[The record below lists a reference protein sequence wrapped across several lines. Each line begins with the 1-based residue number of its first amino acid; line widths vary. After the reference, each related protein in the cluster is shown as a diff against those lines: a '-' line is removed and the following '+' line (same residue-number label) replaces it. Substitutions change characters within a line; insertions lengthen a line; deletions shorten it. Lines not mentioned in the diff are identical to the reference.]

1 MLRRELI
8 FMMNQEYQDNNENVL
23 EKYGRDVV
31 ALAREGK
38 IDPVIGRDEEIRRII
53 KILSRKT
60 KHNPVLI
67 GEPGVGK
74 TAIIEGL
81 ARRIVAN
88 DVPTSLKDKSIFE
101 LDMGALVAG
110 AKYRG
115 EFEER
120 LKAVLNKIKES
131 DGKIVM
137 FIDEIHLIVGAGK
150 SDGAL
155 DASNML
161 KPMLARGELHCI
173 GATTLKE
180 YREYIEK
187 DSALERR
194 FQKVLVSEPS
204 VEDTISILRG
214 IKERFELHHGVTIQD
229 NAIVAAATLS
239 NRYITDRFLPDKA
252 IDLIDEAC
260 ASCRMEIDSKP
271 AELDDADRKIAQL
284 KIEQM
289 ALKKESDP
297 TSKKRLADI
306 EIELNVLEKDA
317 KALTTK
323 WQNEK
328 AEIQDYKNIK
338 KKLEDSKFE
347 LDKAFGEGNYKRAS
361 ELQYSIIPEL
371 EKKITDYQ
379 NKSKEDHLLSESVN
393 EEDVATVVAKWT
405 NIPISKLMQGER
417 EKILHLADTLKERV
431 IGQDEAVELISD
443 AIIRQ
448 RAGIKDENKP
458 IGSFMFLGPT
468 GVGKTELA
476 KALADALFDSESHI
490 IRIDMSE
497 YMEAHSVAKLIG
509 APPGY
514 IGYDE
519 GGQLTEKVRR
529 NPYSIVLFDEI
540 EKAHHDV
547 FNLLL
552 QILDDGRLS
561 DSQGRT
567 VDFKNTI
574 IIMTSNL
581 GSELLLSKS
590 EDRLRKVEALLK
602 ENFKPEFLNRID
614 EIITFNPL
622 NKDVQLK
629 IVTKLLRNLDMRLI
643 AQGINITY
651 TDSLK
656 KHILDQAYDEEYG
669 ARPVKRYIQKY
680 IETYI
685 ATKIIKGEIKPDIP
699 YVLDALNG
707 EIRLLNK

>member
-1 MLRRELI
+1 ME
-8 FMMNQEYQDNNENVL
+8 QQYEKEENVL
-23 EKYGRDVV
+23 EKYGRNVV
-31 ALAREGK
+31 DLAKKGK
-38 IDPVIGRDEEIRRII
+38 IDPVIGRDDEIRRII

-60 KHNPVLI
+60 KNNPVLI

-81 ARRIVAN
+81 ARRIIAN
-88 DVPTSLKDKSIFE
+88 DVPTSLKDKEIFE

-131 DGKIVM
+131 DGKIIM

-150 SDGAL
+150 TDGAL

-161 KPMLARGELHCI
+161 KPMLARGDLHCI

-194 FQKVLVSEPS
+194 FQKVLVSEPN
-204 VEDTISILRG
+204 VIDTISILRG
-214 IKERFELHHGVTIQD
+214 IKERFELHHGVSITD
-229 NAIVAAATLS
+229 NAIVAAAQLS

-260 ASCRMEIDSKP
+260 ASCRMELDSKP
-271 AELDDADRKIAQL
+271 TILDDLDRKITQL

-289 ALKKESDP
+289 ALKKESD
-297 TSKKRLADI
+297 SASLKRLDAI
-306 EIELNVLEKDA
+306 NQELSKLEKESST
-317 KALTTK
+317 LTK
-323 WQNEK
+323 CWSEEK
-328 AEIQDYKNIK
+328 KDLQEFKQLK
-338 KKLEDSKFE
+338 KELDEKKFE
-347 LDKAFGEGNYKRAS
+347 LEKAFNEGNYKKAS
-361 ELQYSIIPEL
+361 ELQYGVIPSL
-371 EKKITDYQ
+371 EQKIKDYQ
-379 NKSKEDHLLSESVN
+379 NRNKENHLLSESVD
-393 EEDVATVVAKWT
+393 EEAIAEVISKWT
-405 NIPISKLMQGER
+405 NIPISKLMQGEK
-417 EKILHLADTLKERV
+417 EKILHLSDTIKGRV
-431 IGQDEAVELISD
+431 IGQDDAVELISD

-458 IGSFMFLGPT
+458 IGSFLFLGPT

-490 IRIDMSE
+490 IRLDMSE
-497 YMEAHSVAKLIG
+497 FMEPHSVAKLIG

-529 NPYSIVLFDEI
+529 NPYSIILFDEI

-547 FNLLL
+547 FNILL

-574 IIMTSNL
+574 IIMTSNI
-581 GSELLLSKS
+581 GSELLLSNTKNEETS
-590 EDRLRKVEALLK
+590 IQTLLK
-602 ENFKPEFLNRID
+602 QYFKPEFLNRID
-614 EIITFNPL
+614 EVIIFHPL
-622 NKDVQLK
+622 TKDIQLK
-629 IVTKLLRNLDMRLI
+629 IVSKLLKDLDIRLLT
-643 AQGINITY
+643 QNINIKF

-656 KHILDQAYDEEYG
+656 QYILDESYNLEFG
-669 ARPVKRYIQKY
+669 ARPIKRFIQKY
-680 IETYI
+680 IETFI
-685 ATKIIKGEIKPDIP
+685 ATKMIQGEIKPSIP
-699 YVLDALNG
+699 YVLDACNK
-707 EIRLLNK
+707 EIRLLIQ

>member
-1 MLRRELI
+1 
-8 FMMNQEYQDNNENVL
+8 MMNENYNEENVL
-23 EKYGRDVV
+23 EKYGRNIVE
-31 ALAREGK
+31 LAREGK
-38 IDPVIGRDEEIRRII
+38 IDPVIGRDEEIRRVI

-60 KHNPVLI
+60 KNNPVLI

-74 TAIIEGL
+74 TAIVEGL

-88 DVPTSLKDKSIFE
+88 DVPTSLKDKIIFE

-120 LKAVLNKIKES
+120 LKAVLNKVKES
-131 DGKIVM
+131 DGNIIM

-204 VEDTISILRG
+204 VIDTISILRG
-214 IKERFELHHGVTIQD
+214 IKERFELHHGVTILD
-229 NAIVAAATLS
+229 NAIVAAATMS

-271 AELDDADRKIAQL
+271 AELDDIDRKIAQL

-297 TSKKRLADI
+297 ASKKRLEDITKELADANKVQT
-306 EIELNVLEKDA
+306 ELNNKWEQEKKEIAGYKEIKKELDEAKFNLEKA
-317 KALTTK
+317 Y
-323 WQNEK
+323 N
-328 AEIQDYKNIK
+328 
-338 KKLEDSKFE
+338 
-347 LDKAFGEGNYKRAS
+347 EGNYQKAS
-361 ELQYSIIPEL
+361 ELQYSKIPAL
-371 EKKITDYQ
+371 EAQINEYQ
-379 NKSKEDHLLSESVN
+379 SKSKDDHLITE
-393 EEDVATVVAKWT
+393 TVSDTDIAEVISKWT

-417 EKILHLADTLKERV
+417 EKILNLAETLKKRV
-431 IGQDEAVELISD
+431 IGQDEAVELVSD

-458 IGSFMFLGPT
+458 IGSFLFLGPT

-490 IRIDMSE
+490 VRLDMSE
-497 YMEAHSVAKLIG
+497 YMEQYSVSKLIG
-509 APPGY
+509 SAPGY
-514 IGYDE
+514 VGYEE
-519 GGQLTEKVRR
+519 GGHLTEKVRR

-540 EKAHHDV
+540 EKAHPDV
-547 FNLLL
+547 FNILL
-552 QILDDGRLS
+552 QILDDGRLT

-581 GSELLLSKS
+581 GSELLLSDDK
-590 EDRLRKVEALLK
+590 DKLAKVNALLK
-602 ENFKPEFLNRID
+602 QSFKPEFLNRID

-629 IVTKLLRNLDMRLI
+629 IVNKLLYNLDLRLI
-643 AQGINITY
+643 SQGINLKY
-651 TDSLK
+651 SDGLK
-656 KHILDQAYDEEYG
+656 KYILDEAFDPEYG
-669 ARPVKRYIQKY
+669 ARPIKRFITKY
-680 IETYI
+680 VETFI
-685 ATKIIKGEIKPDIP
+685 ATKIIKGEIIPNKP
-699 YVLDALNG
+699 YVLDASNG
-707 EIRLLNK
+707 EIRLLGE

>member
-1 MLRRELI
+1 
-8 FMMNQEYQDNNENVL
+8 MMNDNYNQENEDVL
-23 EKYGRDVV
+23 EKYGRDIVK
-31 ALAREGK
+31 LAKEGK

-60 KHNPVLI
+60 KNNPVLI

-88 DVPTSLKDKSIFE
+88 DVPTSLKNKTIFE

-120 LKAVLNKIKES
+120 LKAVLNKVKES
-131 DGKIVM
+131 DGNIIM

-194 FQKVLVSEPS
+194 FQKVLVSEPT

-214 IKERFELHHGVTIQD
+214 IKERFELHHGVTILD

-271 AELDDADRKIAQL
+271 AELDDMDRKIAQL

-297 TSKKRLADI
+297 TSIKRLEVI
-306 EIELNVLEKDA
+306 EKELKEAQIEA
-317 KALTTK
+317 KALTDKWTK
-323 WQNEK
+323 EKNEIQSYKSIKKDLEDKKFQLEK
-328 AEIQDYKNIK
+328 AFN
-338 KKLEDSKFE
+338 
-347 LDKAFGEGNYKRAS
+347 EGNYKLAS
-361 ELQYSIIPEL
+361 ELQYSKIPEL
-371 EKKITDYQ
+371 EKKVKEYQ
-379 NKSKEDHLLSESVN
+379 EMSKEDHLLSESVS
-393 EEDVATVVAKWT
+393 EEDIATVVAKWT

-417 EKILHLADTLKERV
+417 EKILNLADTLKNRV

-490 IRIDMSE
+490 VRIDMSE
-497 YMEAHSVAKLIG
+497 YMESHSVAKLIG

-514 IGYDE
+514 VGYDE

-529 NPYSIVLFDEI
+529 NPYSIILFDEI

-547 FNLLL
+547 FNILL

-581 GSELLLSKS
+581 GSELLLSNSK
-590 EDRLRKVEALLK
+590 DAKAQVEKLLK
-602 ENFKPEFLNRID
+602 QSFKPEFLNRID
-614 EIITFNPL
+614 EIITFSPL

-629 IVTKLLRNLDMRLI
+629 IVSKLLHNLDLRLI

-656 KHILDQAYDEEYG
+656 KYILDQSFDEEYG

-680 IETYI
+680 IETFI

-699 YVLDALNG
+699 YVLDALNN
-707 EIRLLNK
+707 EIRLLVK

>member
-1 MLRRELI
+1 MQPNYNE
-8 FMMNQEYQDNNENVL
+8 ENVL
-23 EKYGRDVV
+23 EKYGRSVV
-31 ALAREGK
+31 ELARQGK

-60 KHNPVLI
+60 KNNPVLI

-88 DVPTSLKDKSIFE
+88 DVPSSLKDKEIFE

-120 LKAVLNKIKES
+120 LKAVLNKVKES
-131 DGKIVM
+131 DGKIIM

-150 SDGAL
+150 TDGAL
-155 DASNML
+155 DAGNML

-214 IKERFELHHGVTIQD
+214 IKERFEMHHGVHITD
-229 NAIVAAATLS
+229 NAIIAAANMS

-260 ASCRMEIDSKP
+260 ASIKMEIDSKP
-271 AELDDADRKIAQL
+271 TELDDIDRKITQL

-289 ALKKESDP
+289 ALRKESDDS
-297 TSKKRLADI
+297 SKARL
-306 EIELNVLEKDA
+306 EKLNVELSELDSKEKE
-317 KALTTK
+317 LTQK
-323 WQNEK
+323 WKQEMK
-328 AEIQDYKNIK
+328 QLDEYKNK
-338 KKLEDSKFE
+338 KKLLEDKKFE
-347 LDKAFGEGNYKRAS
+347 LEKAFNNADYKKAS
-361 ELQYSIIPEL
+361 ELQYNVIPSL
-371 EKKITDYQ
+371 EKEISEYQ
-379 NKSKEDHLLSESVN
+379 EKNKENNMISD
-393 EEDVATVVAKWT
+393 TVYENDIANIVSKWT

-417 EKILHLADTLKERV
+417 EKILKLNETLKERV
-431 IGQDEAVELISD
+431 IGQDEAVDLVSD

-458 IGSFMFLGPT
+458 IGSFLFLGPT

-476 KALADALFDSESHI
+476 KSLAEALFDSENHI
-490 IRIDMSE
+490 VRLDMSE

-514 IGYDE
+514 VGYDE
-519 GGQLTEKVRR
+519 GGQLTEKIRR
-529 NPYSIVLFDEI
+529 NPYSIILFDEI

-547 FNLLL
+547 FNILL

-574 IIMTSNL
+574 IIMTSNI
-581 GSELLLSKS
+581 GSELLLDNKDSK
-590 EDRLRKVEALLK
+590 EVLALLK
-602 ENFKPEFLNRID
+602 QYFKPEFLNRID
-614 EIITFNPL
+614 EIITFKPL
-622 NKDVQLK
+622 DKDVQLK
-629 IVTKLLRNLDMRLI
+629 IVTKLLKNLDEKLLT
-643 AQGINITY
+643 QNIDIKF
-651 TDSLK
+651 TDNLK
-656 KHILDQAYDEEYG
+656 NYILSNSFDISYG
-669 ARPVKRYIQKY
+669 ARPIKRYITKY
-680 IETYI
+680 IETFI
-685 ATKIIKGEIKPDIP
+685 ATKIIKNEIKPNTP
-699 YVLDALNG
+699 YVLDVIRN
-707 EIRLLNK
+707 EIVLLPR

>member
-1 MLRRELI
+1 MQYNNEQ
-8 FMMNQEYQDNNENVL
+8 NENENVL
-23 EKYGRDVV
+23 EKYGRDIV

-60 KHNPVLI
+60 KNNPVLI

-88 DVPTSLKDKSIFE
+88 DVPTTLKDKSIFE

-110 AKYRG
+110 AKFRG

-120 LKAVLNKIKES
+120 LKAVLNKVKES
-131 DGKIVM
+131 DGKIIM

-150 SDGAL
+150 ADGAL

-194 FQKVLVSEPS
+194 FQKVLVSEPT

-214 IKERFELHHGVTIQD
+214 IKERFELHHGVTIMD

-271 AELDDADRKIAQL
+271 TSLDDADRKIAQL

-289 ALKKESDP
+289 ALKKESDDV
-297 TSKKRLADI
+297 SKKRLVAITD
-306 EIELNVLEKDA
+306 ELSKLESEA
-317 KALTTK
+317 KELTEK
-323 WQNEK
+323 WQKEK
-328 AEIQDYKNIK
+328 AEISKYKDIK
-338 KKLEDSKFE
+338 KELEDKKFE
-347 LDKAFGEGNYKRAS
+347 LEKAFNEGNYKKAS
-361 ELQYSIIPEL
+361 ELQYSLIPSL
-371 EKKITDYQ
+371 EMQIKAYQ
-379 NKSKEDHLLSESVN
+379 EKSKEDHLLSESVD
-393 EEDVATVVAKWT
+393 EEAVAEVVAKWT

-417 EKILHLADTLKERV
+417 EKILSLADTLKERV
-431 IGQDEAVELISD
+431 IGQDSAVELISD

-458 IGSFMFLGPT
+458 IGSFLFLGPT

-476 KALADALFDSESHI
+476 KALAEALFDSESHI
-490 IRIDMSE
+490 VRLDMSE
-497 YMEAHSVAKLIG
+497 YMEQYSVSKLIG
-509 APPGY
+509 SAPGY
-514 IGYDE
+514 VGYEE

-547 FNLLL
+547 FNILL
-552 QILDDGRLS
+552 QILDDGRLT
-561 DSQGRT
+561 DSQGRC

-574 IIMTSNL
+574 IIMTSNI
-581 GSELLLSKS
+581 GSDILLSHDANK
-590 EDRLRKVEALLK
+590 EAMVNQLLK

-622 NKDVQLK
+622 TKDVQLK
-629 IVTKLLRNLDMRLI
+629 IVTKMLKNLNMRLI
-643 AQGINITY
+643 TQGIDMTFA
-651 TDSLK
+651 DSLK
-656 KHILDQAYDEEYG
+656 QYILDQAFDEAYG
-669 ARPVKRYIQKY
+669 ARPVKRYITKY
-680 IETYI
+680 IETFI
-685 ATKIIKGEIKPDIP
+685 AAKIIKGEIKPNVP
-699 YVLDALNG
+699 YVIDAVNN
-707 EIRLLNK
+707 EIRLLHK

>member
-1 MLRRELI
+1 MQ
-8 FMMNQEYQDNNENVL
+8 NQDYNQQENVL
-23 EKYGRDVV
+23 EKYGRNVV
-31 ALAREGK
+31 ELARDGK

-60 KHNPVLI
+60 KNNPVLI

-88 DVPTSLKDKSIFE
+88 DVPSSLKDKEIFE

-131 DGKIVM
+131 DGKIIM

-194 FQKVLVSEPS
+194 FQKVLVCEPS

-214 IKERFELHHGVTIQD
+214 IKERFELHHGVSIAD

-260 ASCRMEIDSKP
+260 ASCRMELDSKP
-271 AELDDADRKIAQL
+271 ATLDDIDRKITQL

-297 TSKKRLADI
+297 TSKKRL
-306 EIELNVLEKDA
+306 EIIVNELNDLENKE
-317 KALTTK
+317 KALSEK
-323 WQNEK
+323 WLSEKKELQNFK
-328 AEIQDYKNIK
+328 DLK
-338 KKLEDSKFE
+338 KKLDQKKFE
-347 LDKAFGEGNYKRAS
+347 LEKAFNQGDYKLAS
-361 ELQYSIIPEL
+361 ELQYSVIPEI
-371 EKKITDYQ
+371 EKQISDYQ
-379 NKSKEDHLLSESVN
+379 NRSKDNHLLSESVI
-393 EEDVATVVAKWT
+393 EEDIAEVVAKWT
-405 NIPISKLMQGER
+405 NIPISKLMQGEKD
-417 EKILHLADTLKERV
+417 KILHLSEKLKERV
-431 IGQDEAVELISD
+431 IGQDEAVQLISD

-458 IGSFMFLGPT
+458 IGSFLFLGPT

-529 NPYSIVLFDEI
+529 NPYSIILFDEI

-547 FNLLL
+547 FNILL

-574 IIMTSNL
+574 IIMTSNI
-581 GSELLLSKS
+581 GSEI
-590 EDRLRKVEALLK
+590 LLK
-602 ENFKPEFLNRID
+602 NQNNNNEIQNLLKQYFKPEFLNRID
-614 EIITFNPL
+614 EIITFRPL
-622 NKDVQLK
+622 TKDIQIR
-629 IVTKLLRNLDMRLI
+629 IVTKMLRDLDMRLI
-643 AQGINITY
+643 SQNINITF
-651 TDSLK
+651 TNSLK
-656 KHILDQAYDEEYG
+656 EYILNQSFNLDFG

-680 IETYI
+680 IETLI
-685 ATKIIKGEIKPDIP
+685 ATKIISGEIKPNIE
-699 YVLDALNG
+699 YVMDVCNN
-707 EIRLLNK
+707 EIRILVK

>member
-1 MLRRELI
+1 MEQQ
-8 FMMNQEYQDNNENVL
+8 NYTEENVL
-23 EKYGRDVV
+23 QKFGRNVV
-31 ALAREGK
+31 ELARNGK
-38 IDPVIGRDEEIRRII
+38 IDPVIGRDDEIRRII

-60 KHNPVLI
+60 KNNPVLI

-74 TAIIEGL
+74 TAIVEGL

-88 DVPTSLKDKSIFE
+88 DVPSSLKDKEIFE

-120 LKAVLNKIKES
+120 LKAVLNKVKDS
-131 DGKIVM
+131 DGKIIM

-150 SDGAL
+150 TDGAL

-194 FQKVLVSEPS
+194 FQKVLVSEPT
-204 VEDTISILRG
+204 VLDTISILRG
-214 IKERFELHHGVTIQD
+214 IKERFELHHGVAITD
-229 NAIVAAATLS
+229 NAVVAAATLS

-260 ASCRMEIDSKP
+260 ASCRMELDSKP
-271 AELDDADRKIAQL
+271 AVLDDLDRKIAQL

-289 ALKKESDP
+289 ALKRESDT
-297 TSKKRLADI
+297 TSKKRLDHI
-306 EIELNVLEKDA
+306 NEELLSLETEAKSFTEKWQAEKKELIHFKEMKKNLDQKRFELEKA
-317 KALTTK
+317 Y
-323 WQNEK
+323 N
-328 AEIQDYKNIK
+328 
-338 KKLEDSKFE
+338 
-347 LDKAFGEGNYKRAS
+347 EGNYKLAS
-361 ELQYSIIPEL
+361 ELQYSIIPTL
-371 EKKITDYQ
+371 EKDIKEYQ
-379 NKSKEDHLLSESVN
+379 NRSKDNHLLSESV
-393 EEDVATVVAKWT
+393 EEENIAEVVAKWT
-405 NIPISKLMQGER
+405 NIPISRLMQGEK
-417 EKILHLADTLKERV
+417 EKILHLSETLKQRV
-431 IGQDEAVELISD
+431 IGQDEAVSLVSD

-458 IGSFMFLGPT
+458 IGSFLFLGPT

-476 KALADALFDSESHI
+476 KALADALFDSENHI
-490 IRIDMSE
+490 IRLDMSE
-497 YMEAHSVAKLIG
+497 FMEAHSVAKLIG

-574 IIMTSNL
+574 IIMTSNI
-581 GSELLLSKS
+581 GSELLLSK
-590 EDRLRKVEALLK
+590 DKDTTIQALLK
-602 ENFKPEFLNRID
+602 QYFKPEFLNRID
-614 EIITFNPL
+614 EIITFHPL
-622 NKDVQLK
+622 DKDVQIQIVSKMLK
-629 IVTKLLRNLDMRLI
+629 DLDLRLLK
-643 AQGINITY
+643 QGINITF
-651 TDSLK
+651 TDALK
-656 KHILDQAYDEEYG
+656 KYIIDQSFNVEFG
-669 ARPVKRYIQKY
+669 ARPVKRFIQKY
-680 IETYI
+680 VETFI
-685 ATKIIKGEIKPDIP
+685 ATKIICGEVNPNIS
-699 YVLDALNG
+699 YVLDALNQ
-707 EIRLLNK
+707 EIRLLHK